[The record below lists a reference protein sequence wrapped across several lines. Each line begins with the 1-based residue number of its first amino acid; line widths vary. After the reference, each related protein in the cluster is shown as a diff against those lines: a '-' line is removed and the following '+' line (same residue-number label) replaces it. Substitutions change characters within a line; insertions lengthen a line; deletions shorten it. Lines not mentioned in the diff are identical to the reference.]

1 MIEYKPRANPIDE
14 NILKSF
20 LLHLMVKA
28 VPIESI
34 IATQHHKNS
43 LEFLY
48 VKPSIHKN
56 NELLKT
62 TVVTT
67 AEKIALRT
75 YLSLLYSFL
84 HISMFHSQNLVIKL

>member
-28 VPIESI
+28 VPIENI
-34 IATQHHKNS
+34 IPTQHHKNIF
-43 LEFLY
+43 EFLY

-84 HISMFHSQNLVIKL
+84 HMSMFHSSNLINKL